1 MTDGLYRN
9 VDIVAARRAALLCR
23 AMWTLV
29 SDLDAFLQE
38 HRRCGKMGGGVDGQC
53 VWMTCD
59 GCGASLSRSLV
70 CADKLPANRVNE
82 M

>member
-9 VDIVAARRAALLCR
+9 VDIVAARRAALPCR

-38 HRRCGKMGGGVDGQC
+38 HRRMGGGVDGEC
-53 VWMTCD
+53 VWLTCD
-59 GCGASLSRSLV
+59 GCCASLSRSLV
-70 CADKLPANRVNE
+70 CADKLPPP
-82 M
+82 